1 MFVFG
6 NTSPDGTT
14 REGDLGEEYAGVPTI
29 RAKRM
34 ARQQLGTLAAAL
46 SAEPKVC
53 LVYSLCDLFLL
64 FVVFGNMCLVLC
76 GLECVPAH
84 MCLVLSSCVVC
95 LLECVPECIAH
106 IPIPHMYSTH
116 IYAHLYL

>member
-76 GLECVPAH
+76 GIECVPAH
-84 MCLVLSSCVVC
+84 MCLVLSSCLVV
-95 LLECVPECIAH
+95 LSCVAS
-106 IPIPHMYSTH
+106 PIRAAIYSTH
-116 IYAHLYL
+116 IYV